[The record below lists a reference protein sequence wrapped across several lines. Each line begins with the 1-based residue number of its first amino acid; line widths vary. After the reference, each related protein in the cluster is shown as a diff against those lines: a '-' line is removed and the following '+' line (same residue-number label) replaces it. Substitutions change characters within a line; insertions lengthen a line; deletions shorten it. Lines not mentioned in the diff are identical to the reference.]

1 MPVRLDDLQGS
12 TDVFGSNGEKVGQVH
27 GIATEQGTGVRFVEV
42 RTGFGGIGG
51 ADLWIPE
58 DAIAVAVMGE
68 PVRLKVTH
76 DVAREQYVTKPAVL

>member
-1 MPVRLDDLQGS
+1 MPVHLDELQGS

-27 GIATEQGTGVRFVEV
+27 GIATEQGTGARFLEV

-51 ADLWIPE
+51 EDLWIPE
-58 DAIAVAVMGE
+58 EAIAFAVMGE

-76 DVAREQYVTKPAVL
+76 DVARERYVTKPGVL